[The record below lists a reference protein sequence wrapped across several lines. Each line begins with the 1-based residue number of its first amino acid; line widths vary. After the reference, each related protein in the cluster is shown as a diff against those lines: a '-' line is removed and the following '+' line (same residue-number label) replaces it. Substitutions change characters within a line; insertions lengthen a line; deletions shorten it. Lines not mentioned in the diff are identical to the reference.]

1 LKPNKVYVHHRYSNS
16 LFKRIAH
23 NTTNR
28 VFQVEEGEEGVV
40 YCSYQNQAYEFHFVW
55 DFENYNDG
63 INYINLFELQK
74 EYNDDSF
81 RGEPIEFNRD
91 VSLWIS
97 IPTSLLNRVAD
108 KIQTFKSWYIE
119 VIFGEKLIWNDLNLS
134 YLSDKE
140 RLPYQNLQKTYN
152 RLNNHR
158 IITDNIPFKS
168 TELPNN
174 IFYSLTSTLFF
185 WNNRT
190 DILVYYEYG
199 KNIHSN
205 LNFDYL
211 FNYNI
216 KKHRKRRVKI
226 GKLLNKKYTFVSQ
239 TDWNDKF
246 ELDKNKTDF
255 DKIEGAF
262 FNNLNSDVDFFN
274 PYDSYFDSTKVS
286 MDLYLR
292 LLPKGKIQI
301 LDETFGDGTLWKVS
315 QYIHLSEKTY
325 GLILANIPFIPTK
338 YYPLQCIY
346 NSIPNVP
353 KYPFDE
359 EIKKYEVSA
368 ENFVEFVD
376 TFYENQ
382 IEYLP
387 LLEKWTKTVHKLLV
401 KELENTN
408 SFLDL
413 TLKNVNNPQKT
424 PLI

>member
-1 LKPNKVYVHHRYSNS
+1 MKPNKVYVHHRYSNS

-28 VFQVEEGEEGVV
+28 VFQVEEGEEGIV
-40 YCSYQNQAYEFHFVW
+40 YCNYNNKPYEFHFVW
-55 DFENYNDG
+55 DFENYDG

-74 EYNDDSF
+74 EYKDESF
-81 RGEPIEFNRD
+81 RGEPIEFNRN

-108 KIQTFKSWYIE
+108 SIENFNGWYIE
-119 VIFGEKLIWNDLNLS
+119 VIFGEKLIWSDINLKFF
-134 YLSDKE
+134 DETE
-140 RLPYQNLQKTYN
+140 RIPYQRLQKEYD
-152 RLNNHR
+152 RLKNHK
-158 IITDNIPFKS
+158 IITDNISFKS
-168 TELPNN
+168 TDLPQNTH
-174 IFYSLTSTLFF
+174 YSLTNTLFF

-199 KNIHSN
+199 KHIHSK

-216 KKHRKRRVKI
+216 KKHRKQRVKI
-226 GKLLNKKYTFVSQ
+226 GKLLNKEHTFVSQ
-239 TDWNDKF
+239 TDWNDRY

-255 DKIEGAF
+255 DKIDGAF
-262 FNNLNSDVDFFN
+262 YNNLNSDVDFFN

-301 LDETFGDGTLWKVS
+301 LDETFGDGTLWKLS

-346 NSIPNVP
+346 QSLPNVP

-359 EIKKYEVSA
+359 EIKKHEVSP
-368 ENFVEFVD
+368 ESFVGFID
-376 TFYENQ
+376 TFSEKRLQYV
-382 IEYLP
+382 P
-387 LLEKWTKTVHKLLV
+387 LLEKWVQDVHDILV
-401 KELENTN
+401 NELKNN
-408 SFLDL
+408 NNFLDL
-413 TLKNVNNPQKT
+413 TQNIEDKSQKI